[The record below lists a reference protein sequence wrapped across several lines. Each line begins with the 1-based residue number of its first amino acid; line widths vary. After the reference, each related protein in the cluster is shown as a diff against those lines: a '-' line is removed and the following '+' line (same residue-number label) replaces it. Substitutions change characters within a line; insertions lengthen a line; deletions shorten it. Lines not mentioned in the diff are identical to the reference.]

1 VSAIRNFAE
10 FDSQLAEARVGMN
23 DLLQKYPGDD
33 FLESIARQLGF
44 VYDWTRGGKRP
55 AADQLKKLSFGVMAS
70 RAVDELNS
78 DLAQT
83 LYRLANF
90 LDNWP

>member
-1 VSAIRNFAE
+1 MAPISNFPE
-10 FDSQLAEARVGMN
+10 FDAQLERARVGMN
-23 DLLQKYPGDD
+23 QLLNTYPGDS

-44 VYDWTRGGKRP
+44 VHEWTRGGKRP
-55 AADQLKKLSFGVMAS
+55 TGEQLKKLSFGVMAS
-70 RAVDELNS
+70 RAVDELNP

-90 LDNWP
+90 LDNWA